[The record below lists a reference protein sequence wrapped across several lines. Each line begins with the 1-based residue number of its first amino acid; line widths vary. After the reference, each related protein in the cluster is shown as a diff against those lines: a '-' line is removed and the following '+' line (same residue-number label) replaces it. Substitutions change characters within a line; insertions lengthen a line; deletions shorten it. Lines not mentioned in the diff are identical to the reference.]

1 MQIDANH
8 IIVIKITFATLLR
21 EKKKERFVLFH
32 YKAVYN
38 NRNITRQYYFDNSVK
53 EFIVMDQEFC
63 EHPADFDLW
72 NHLNLVFV
80 VPFSSQAKLITG
92 LESLRFP
99 SLRFRVFYTENT
111 TSPSVRRQW
120 ERRVSD
126 EIRRRREWIPRADG
140 CSSDV
145 IVRTRHGLCMRLSWL
160 IVTPCKC
167 CIILDD
173 KKYAFWKI
181 SLLRFYI
188 QNY

>member
-1 MQIDANH
+1 
-8 IIVIKITFATLLR
+8 
-21 EKKKERFVLFH
+21 
-32 YKAVYN
+32 
-38 NRNITRQYYFDNSVK
+38 
-53 EFIVMDQEFC
+53 MD
-63 EHPADFDLW
+63 
-72 NHLNLVFV
+72 HLNLVFV

-99 SLRFRVFYTENT
+99 SLRFRVFYIQNT

-160 IVTPCKC
+160 IVMLCKC
-167 CIILDD
+167 CIILDVKNTRFGKSHYRD
-173 KKYAFWKI
+173 FIYKI
-181 SLLRFYI
+181 IKLIIAIHWLHFLLRGNLICLSILNF
-188 QNY
+188 Q